1 MAAVFRSNSNITIS
15 AAFPVHSAK
24 KCICIHIPR
33 QARKFINSRQNNSR
47 TLGVY
52 FLIDKINRDWYP
64 VVDAVVTA
72 EPVPLAAGAAEEA
85 GVSSLGRQ
93 ADRDKTSR
101 AERPAQTRF
110 IIEESS
116 FGKG

>member
-33 QARKFINSRQNNSR
+33 QSRKFINSRQNNSR

-52 FLIDKINRDWYP
+52 FLIVKINRDWYP
-64 VVDAVVTA
+64 VVFVSVKLTSPIGA
-72 EPVPLAAGAAEEA
+72 ENLDRLLNGVNVKVLFLERLSAEQAG
-85 GVSSLGRQ
+85 
-93 ADRDKTSR
+93 
-101 AERPAQTRF
+101 
-110 IIEESS
+110 
-116 FGKG
+116 

>member
-1 MAAVFRSNSNITIS
+1 MAAVFCSNRNITIS

-64 VVDAVVTA
+64 VVFVPVKLTIPIGA
-72 EPVPLAAGAAEEA
+72 ENLDRLLI
-85 GVSSLGRQ
+85 GVNIKVLQ
-93 ADRDKTSR
+93 Y
-101 AERPAQTRF
+101 
-110 IIEESS
+110 
-116 FGKG
+116 

>member
-64 VVDAVVTA
+64 VVFVSVKLTIPIGA
-72 EPVPLAAGAAEEA
+72 ENLDRLLI
-85 GVSSLGRQ
+85 GVNVKVLFLERLS
-93 ADRDKTSR
+93 
-101 AERPAQTRF
+101 AERA
-110 IIEESS
+110 
-116 FGKG
+116 G

>member
-1 MAAVFRSNSNITIS
+1 MAAVFRSNCNITIS

-52 FLIDKINRDWYP
+52 FFIDKINRDWYP
-64 VVDAVVTA
+64 VVFVSVKLSIPIGA
-72 EPVPLAAGAAEEA
+72 ENFDRLLI
-85 GVSSLGRQ
+85 GVNVKVLFLERLS
-93 ADRDKTSR
+93 
-101 AERPAQTRF
+101 AERA
-110 IIEESS
+110 
-116 FGKG
+116 G